1 MIAYGSIIAKLKL
14 NKIQYRYL
22 RYLTRIAKNLHNET
36 MYLVNNHYDMT
47 GKYLGYYD
55 TCKIM
60 KDSVNYKIMNA
71 NMAQHTLQAVDD
83 MYRSFISLLKIKKS
97 GDNKWVR
104 YVTRP
109 RYLPEDGHTT
119 LYIQQFQIISDRFVF
134 PFSLRYLKHHTRF
147 TIKIPSILKDK
158 AHLVKEIRII
168 PKSKARFFEIQY
180 IYEKEVKEKEYKI
193 KNVLAMDPG
202 VNNFCTC
209 VTNTGKSF
217 IIDGR
222 RLKSINQWY
231 NKESA
236 RLNSIRDKQ
245 KIKGYTLRLD
255 KVVYNYKNRVND
267 YMNKAIRY
275 MLNFCKNNDITVLVI
290 GYNPGFSIAGNLG
303 KIQNQRL
310 GQIPYGRFVRK
321 IEYMFKM
328 EGIDTL
334 VVNESYT
341 SKASFF
347 DKDPIP
353 NVDDDYIPEF
363 SGRRVKRGLYR
374 TANGY
379 EFNADVN
386 GALNILRKSNVV
398 SLEAL
403 YARGEVDTPIRIR
416 IK

>member
-1 MIAYGSIIAKLKL
+1 MIVYGSIIAKLKL
-14 NKIQYRYL
+14 SKIQYRYL

-36 MYLVNNHYDMT
+36 MYLVNQHYELT
-47 GKYLGYYD
+47 GKYLDYYD

-60 KDSVNYKIMNA
+60 KESRNYKIMNA
-71 NMAQHTLQAVDD
+71 NTAQHTLQAVDD
-83 MYRSFISLLKIKKS
+83 MYKSFMSLLRIKKAGS
-97 GDNKWVR
+97 NKWVR
-104 YVTRP
+104 SVGRP
-109 RYLPEDGHTT
+109 SYLPKDGHAT
-119 LYIQQFQIISDRFVF
+119 LYIQQFNILVDRFVF
-134 PFSLRYLKHHTRF
+134 PFSLRYMKYHCRF
-147 TIKIPSILKDK
+147 TIMIPSILKDK

-180 IYEKEVKEKEYKI
+180 IYEKEVKEKDHII
-193 KNVLAMDPG
+193 KNVLAIDPG
-202 VNNFCTC
+202 VNNLCTC

-236 RLNSIRDKQ
+236 RLNSIRSKQ

-255 KVVYNYKNRVND
+255 KVVYNYKNKVND

-275 MLNFCKNNDITVLVI
+275 MINFCKENDITVLVI
-290 GYNPGFSIAGNLG
+290 GYNPGFSVAGNLG

-310 GQIPYGRFVRK
+310 GQIPYGKFIRK
-321 IEYMFKM
+321 IEYSFRV

-334 VVNESYT
+334 IINESYT

-347 DKDPIP
+347 DKDYIP
-353 NVDDDYIPEF
+353 NVEEDVEHKF

-374 TANGY
+374 TKNGY
-379 EFNADVN
+379 EFNADIN

>member
-1 MIAYGSIIAKLKL
+1 MFGTIKQ
-14 NKIQYRYL
+14 KIKHLSKEDYKNL
-22 RYLTRIAKNLHNET
+22 RYLCRVSKNLVNET
-36 MYLVNNHYDMT
+36 IYNIRNHYDIFKEFLPYNRNYHML
-47 GKYLGYYD
+47 KH
-55 TCKIM
+55 
-60 KDSVNYKIMNA
+60 SENYKILNSA
-71 NMAQHTLQAVDD
+71 TAQQVILNV
-83 MYRSFISLLKIKKS
+83 YESFKNYFVQLKIIKQ
-97 GDNKWVR
+97 GDKWVR
-104 YVTRP
+104 KASLP
-109 RYLPEDGHTT
+109 RYLDKKDFYPLIIND
-119 LYIQQFQIISDRFVF
+119 ICIISGKLMI
-134 PFSLRYLKHHTRF
+134 PYSHKFSKGYNRIFINIPPVLES
-147 TIKIPSILKDK
+147 KII
-158 AHLVKEIRII
+158 KEIRII

-180 IYEKEVKEKEYKI
+180 IYEKEVKEKDYKI
-193 KNVLAMDPG
+193 KNVLAIDLG
-202 VNNFCTC
+202 VNNLCTC

-217 IIDGR
+217 IVDGR

-236 RLNSIRDKQ
+236 RLKSIKDKQ

-255 KVVYNYKNRVND
+255 ILAYNYRNKVND
-267 YMNKAIRY
+267 YINKAVRCIVNY
-275 MLNFCKNNDITVLVI
+275 CKNNDINVLVI
-290 GYNPGFSIAGNLG
+290 GQNKDFQRNCNIGRGN
-303 KIQNQRL
+303 NQIL
-310 GQIPYGRFVRK
+310 SQLPLSKLIFK
-321 IEYMFKM
+321 LEYTCKV

-353 NVDDDYIPEF
+353 NYGDTNIPEF

-374 TANGY
+374 TKNGY

>member
-1 MIAYGSIIAKLKL
+1 MFGTIKQRIKYLSKED
-14 NKIQYRYL
+14 YRNL
-22 RYLTRIAKNLHNET
+22 RYLCRVSKNLVNET
-36 MYLVNNHYDMT
+36 IYNIRNHYDIFKEFLSYNRNYHML
-47 GKYLGYYD
+47 KHSENYKILNSAIAQQVILNVYESFKNYFVQL
-55 TCKIM
+55 KIM
-60 KDSVNYKIMNA
+60 K
-71 NMAQHTLQAVDD
+71 Q
-83 MYRSFISLLKIKKS
+83 
-97 GDNKWVR
+97 GNKWVR
-104 YVTRP
+104 KVSLP
-109 RYLPEDGHTT
+109 RYLDKKGFYPLIVNDVRITSSKLMIPYSYKFSEEYSRIFINIPP
-119 LYIQQFQIISDRFVF
+119 LLENKII
-134 PFSLRYLKHHTRF
+134 
-147 TIKIPSILKDK
+147 
-158 AHLVKEIRII
+158 KEIRII

-180 IYEKEVKEKEYKI
+180 IYEKEVKEKDYKI
-193 KNVLAMDPG
+193 KNVLAIDPG

-236 RLNSIRDKQ
+236 RLKSIKDKQ
-245 KIKGYTLRLD
+245 KTKGYTLRLD
-255 KVVYNYKNRVND
+255 KVAYSYKNRVND
-267 YMNKAIRY
+267 YINKTVAYVI
-275 MLNFCKNNDITVLVI
+275 NFCKNNGITVLVI
-290 GYNPGFSIAGNLG
+290 GQNKDFQRNCNIG
-303 KIQNQRL
+303 KLNNQL
-310 GQIPYGRFVRK
+310 LSQLPLSKLIFK
-321 IEYMFKM
+321 LEYTCKV

-334 VVNESYT
+334 VVNEAYT

-353 NVDDDYIPEF
+353 NYGDKDISKF
-363 SGRRVKRGLYR
+363 SGKRVKRGLYR
-374 TANGY
+374 TKNGY

>member
-36 MYLVNNHYDMT
+36 MYLVNNHYDVT

-60 KDSVNYKIMNA
+60 KESRNYKIMNA

-83 MYRSFISLLKIKKS
+83 MYKSFMSLLKIKKS

-104 YVTRP
+104 TVTRP
-109 RYLPEDGHTT
+109 RYLPKDGHTT
-119 LYIQQFQIISDRFVF
+119 LYIQQFQILSDRFVF
-134 PFSLRYLKHHTRF
+134 PFSLRYLKYHTRF

-193 KNVLAMDPG
+193 KNVLAIDPG
-202 VNNFCTC
+202 VNNLCTC

-255 KVVYNYKNRVND
+255 KVVYNYKNKVND

-290 GYNPGFSIAGNLG
+290 GYNPGFSVAGNLG

-310 GQIPYGRFVRK
+310 GHIPYGRFVRK
-321 IEYMFKM
+321 IEYMFKI

-334 VVNESYT
+334 VINESYT
-341 SKASFF
+341 SKVSFF
-347 DKDPIP
+347 DKDYIP
-353 NVDDDYIPEF
+353 NVEEDVEHKF
-363 SGRRVKRGLYR
+363 SGKRVKRGLYR
-374 TANGY
+374 TKNGY

>member
-1 MIAYGSIIAKLKL
+1 MYGTIKQ
-14 NKIQYRYL
+14 KIKHLSKEDYKNL
-22 RYLTRIAKNLHNET
+22 RYLCRVSKNLVNET
-36 MYLVNNHYDMT
+36 IYNIRNHYDIFKEFLPYNRNYHML
-47 GKYLGYYD
+47 KH
-55 TCKIM
+55 
-60 KDSVNYKIMNA
+60 SENYKILNSTT
-71 NMAQHTLQAVDD
+71 AQQIILNV
-83 MYRSFISLLKIKKS
+83 YESFKNYFVQLKIIKQ
-97 GDNKWVR
+97 GDKWVR
-104 YVTRP
+104 KASLP
-109 RYLPEDGHTT
+109 RYLDKKGFYPLIIND
-119 LYIQQFQIISDRFVF
+119 ICIISGKLMI
-134 PFSLRYLKHHTRF
+134 PYSHKFSKGYSRIFINIPPILENKI
-147 TIKIPSILKDK
+147 IKE
-158 AHLVKEIRII
+158 VRII

-180 IYEKEVKEKEYKI
+180 IYEKEVKEKDYKI
-193 KNVLAMDPG
+193 KNILAIDLG
-202 VNNFCTC
+202 VNNLCTC

-236 RLNSIRDKQ
+236 RLKSIKDKQ

-255 KVVYNYKNRVND
+255 RLVYNYKNRVND

-275 MLNFCKNNDITVLVI
+275 IINYCKNNNVSVLII
-290 GYNPGFSIAGNLG
+290 GHNKDFQRNCNIGRSN
-303 KIQNQRL
+303 NQVL
-310 GQIPYGRFVRK
+310 SQLPLSKLIFK
-321 IEYMFKM
+321 LEYTCKV

-334 VVNESYT
+334 VINEAYT

-347 DKDPIP
+347 DKDPLP
-353 NVDDDYIPEF
+353 NYGDTNISKF
-363 SGRRVKRGLYR
+363 SGKRVKRGLYR